1 MSAFLA
7 LRSIG
12 AQPCEKELSFWISSR
27 RRAHSAPGTRTAPCR
42 WRLSSVGRHGLLQ
55 RASSCPRRAAETSIQ
70 SRTGPLSCGSEQND
84 FHRSIEA
91 PQAVRASTPPSKRFG
106 PLGRSAERKEGT
118 HHFMRPGTVT
128 SLRQTLMS
136 SPGARGRQQ
145 SRRTEGNT
153 GWVKAPRQQQR
164 AALEDLF
171 LFIELLQ
178 QREKSALGNLI
189 GRS

>member
-1 MSAFLA
+1 MLA
-7 LRSIG
+7 CLADG
-12 AQPCEKELSFWISSR
+12 PCEKELSFWISSR
-27 RRAHSAPGTRTAPCR
+27 RRVHSAPGTRTAPCR
-42 WRLSSVGRHGLLQ
+42 WRLSSGARHGLLQ
-55 RASSCPRRAAETSIQ
+55 RASSCSRRAAETSIQ
-70 SRTGPLSCGSEQND
+70 SRTGPLSRGSEQND

-91 PQAVRASTPPSKRFG
+91 PQEVRASTPPSKRFG
-106 PLGRSAERKEGT
+106 PLGRSAERKERT

-128 SLRQTLMS
+128 SLRQTHMS

-153 GWVKAPRQQQR
+153 GRVKAPRQQQR

>member
-1 MSAFLA
+1 MLGGRS
-7 LRSIG
+7 LREGSPSGSHHADGCIPLQGREQRRTVGDCRAWG
-12 AQPCEKELSFWISSR
+12 AMDFFRGPRAAR
-27 RRAHSAPGTRTAPCR
+27 RRA
-42 WRLSSVGRHGLLQ
+42 
-55 RASSCPRRAAETSIQ
+55 AAASIQ
-70 SRTGPLSCGSEQND
+70 SRTGPLSRGSEQND

-91 PQAVRASTPPSKRFG
+91 PQAVRASTPPSQRFG

-128 SLRQTLMS
+128 SLRQTHMS

-145 SRRTEGNT
+145 SRRTEGNP
-153 GWVKAPRQQQR
+153 GWVKASRQQQR